1 MMIETKLWT
10 RRSALVLAGSIA
22 ITATPARG
30 DGTLELSEVLVAV
43 EQAPRLVAEIN
54 TELGKVHQKPEEV
67 TCIGALHGNHWT
79 YLGGAR
85 SAPYECTIGRRTVKI
100 EADRIYFDPSAN
112 VLGGL
117 DKTDPKQ
124 AETFRESNFRWTW
137 EP

>member
-54 TELGKVHQKPEEV
+54 TELGKVHLKPE
-67 TCIGALHGNHWT
+67 G
-79 YLGGAR
+79 
-85 SAPYECTIGRRTVKI
+85 
-100 EADRIYFDPSAN
+100 
-112 VLGGL
+112 
-117 DKTDPKQ
+117 
-124 AETFRESNFRWTW
+124 
-137 EP
+137 

>member
-1 MMIETKLWT
+1 MMIEAKLWT
-10 RRSALVLAGSIA
+10 RRNALVLAGSIA

-54 TELGKVHQKPEEV
+54 TEV
-67 TCIGALHGNHWT
+67 TCIGARHGNHWT

-85 SAPYECTIGRRTVKI
+85 AAPYECTIGRRTVKI